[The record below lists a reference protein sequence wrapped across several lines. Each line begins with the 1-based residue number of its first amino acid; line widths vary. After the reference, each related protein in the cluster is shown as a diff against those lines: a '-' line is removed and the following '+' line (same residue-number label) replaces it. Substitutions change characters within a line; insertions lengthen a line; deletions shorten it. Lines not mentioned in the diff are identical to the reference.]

1 MTNKV
6 TTIRN
11 ALADAVDRLYEATP
25 SARLDA
31 EVLIAHELNRNRS
44 YLHAWPEKPLTR
56 DETLRIRTVVK
67 KRAGGIP
74 VAYLTGKKEFWS
86 REFTVAPA
94 VLIPRPET
102 EQLVELAL
110 SLIPAGAACRIADPG
125 TGSGAIAVTIAAER
139 SNSQLIASDLC
150 PRALAIAA
158 ANAARHDTTNVSFFL
173 SNWFDSIPAMT
184 FDLIVSNPP
193 YIAEND
199 PHLGLG
205 DVRAEPRIALTAGA
219 DGLAALSTIARQAKR
234 RLKPGGRLLLE
245 HGYAHSGALHDRLSS
260 AGYENIVAHRD
271 LQGHLRV
278 TSARLPD
285 NE

>member
-1 MTNKV
+1 V
-6 TTIRN
+6 TTIRS
-11 ALADAVDRLYEATP
+11 ALTEAVDRLCDTTP

-31 EVLIAHELNRNRS
+31 EVLIAHELGRNRS
-44 YLHAWPEKPLTR
+44 YLRAWPEKTLTR
-56 DETLRIRTVVK
+56 DETLRIRTAVE
-67 KRAGGIP
+67 KRASGMPI
-74 VAYLTGKKEFWS
+74 AYLTGKKEFWS
-86 REFTVAPA
+86 REFTVSPS

-102 EQLVELAL
+102 EELVELAL
-110 SLIPAGAACRIADPG
+110 SLIPTGAPYRIADLG

-150 PRALAIAA
+150 PRALAVAT
-158 ANAARHDTTNVSFFL
+158 ANAARHNTINVSFFL

-199 PHLGLG
+199 PYLDQG
-205 DVRAEPRIALTAGA
+205 DVRAEPRTALTAGD
-219 DGLAALSTIARQAKR
+219 DGLAALNTIARQAKR

-245 HGYAHSGALHDRLSS
+245 HGYAQAGALNNLLSS
-260 AGYENIVAHRD
+260 FGYSNIAAHRD

-278 TSARLPD
+278 TSAQIP
-285 NE
+285 EQ